1 MIEGKR
7 IIAVGGGK
15 GGVGKSV
22 VACNLAVGFA
32 KNGANTVL
40 VDADLGAPN
49 LHTLLGIDHP
59 RRSLGDL
66 LESSRTHLSD
76 VLSDTMVPR
85 LRLACGAAP
94 ILGVANPE
102 FQKKQRLLREIA
114 RLEAEVLVVDIGA
127 GVSYNVI
134 DFFNAADVR
143 VVVVTPQI
151 TSLHNAYGF
160 IKSSLHRLL
169 QRAIAGRVGYKEI
182 FSGGGWSEEKIDKLL
197 ERVASFDPRYLN
209 VFEPLIESFYVFL
222 MGNMLEGDQEVK
234 VVKAMRQMVRDF
246 LCIECQ
252 VIAALGRSSTVQ
264 RSVNTR
270 RPFMLEGTLDHN
282 GERLMAA
289 IKHLDGIDLG
299 PSRRAVAQALASI
312 GSLPKSA
319 STAAGLPAHDCLDE
333 DSFLG
338 AMVSKATAK
347 PKSGSL
353 SAA

>member
-66 LESSRTHLSD
+66 LDSSRMHLSD
-76 VLSDTMVPR
+76 VLSETIVPN

-102 FQKKQRLLREIA
+102 FQKKQRMLREIA
-114 RLEAEVLVVDIGA
+114 RLEADVLVVDIGA
-127 GVSYNVI
+127 GVSYNVV

-169 QRAIAGRVGYKEI
+169 QRAIAGRAGYKEI

-197 ERVASFDPRYLN
+197 ERVATFDPRYLN

-222 MGNMLEGDQEVK
+222 MGNMIEGEHEAK
-234 VVKAMRQMVRDF
+234 VLRAMRKMVRDF

-252 VIAALGRSSTVQ
+252 VIGCLARSSIVQ
-264 RSVNTR
+264 RSINTR
-270 RPFMLEGTLDHN
+270 RPFMLEGTLDAN

-289 IKHLDGIDLG
+289 IKHLDGIDLT
-299 PSRRAVAQALASI
+299 PSRKAVAQALASI
-312 GSLPKSA
+312 GALPKSGA
-319 STAAGLPAHDCLDE
+319 AVPGLTAQEALDE
-333 DSFLG
+333 DTFLG
-338 AMVSKATAK
+338 AMVNRASSK
-347 PKSGSL
+347 PKSGTL